1 MAGVNRLVID
11 WMPRY
16 HPNGGRNTM
25 NVLLQ
30 QPEKVDEPAEAQGY
44 ADVISRVANE
54 GQPVI
59 VRREGNDVAAIVPL
73 AYLEEL
79 LDNLAMQ
86 EAQRI
91 AKSIDWEK
99 VRATCRPPQ
108 EWFDRDEPKP
118 F

>member
-1 MAGVNRLVID
+1 MMPTEAKTMSLV
-11 WMPRY
+11 
-16 HPNGGRNTM
+16 
-25 NVLLQ
+25 LQ
-30 QPEKVDEPAEAQGY
+30 QHERVDEPAEAKGY
-44 ADVISRVANE
+44 ADVISRVAAD

-59 VRREGNDVAAIVPL
+59 VRREGNDLAAIVPL

-79 LDNLAMQ
+79 LDKLAME

-91 AKSIDWEK
+91 AKTINWEK
-99 VRATCRPPQ
+99 VRKECRPPQ